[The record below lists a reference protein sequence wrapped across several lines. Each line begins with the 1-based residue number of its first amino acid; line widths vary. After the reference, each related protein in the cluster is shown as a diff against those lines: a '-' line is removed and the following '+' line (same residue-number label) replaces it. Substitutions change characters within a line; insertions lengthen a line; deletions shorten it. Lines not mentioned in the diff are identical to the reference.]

1 MKRATTSGMNRTGLD
16 TSPEHA
22 KELVEGAEQAR
33 PSSEGDELTL
43 ASYRE
48 KDFVEADPIGTVP
61 APGTLKGV
69 AKTGLQKLMGNQPEV
84 LLDKLAGRL
93 SFERTGTRL
102 YDALLGK
109 CTVRRDEAE
118 NLPMDQLR
126 TFRDEEAAHF
136 VLVWEAMRQLGADP
150 TAQTPEAD
158 VNGVASMGLMQV
170 IADPRTTIAQSL
182 HAIHIAEL
190 TDRDGW
196 ELLIK
201 LARDMGQTDM
211 ASQFEQALT
220 EETRHLETIRRLM
233 QEMVMAEAGR

>member
-1 MKRATTSGMNRTGLD
+1 M
-16 TSPEHA
+16 
-22 KELVEGAEQAR
+22 
-33 PSSEGDELTL
+33 
-43 ASYRE
+43 YRE

-93 SFERTGTRL
+93 AFERTGTRL

-109 CTVRRDEAE
+109 CAVRLDEGE
-118 NLPMDQLR
+118 SLPLDQLR

-136 VLVWEAMRQLGADP
+136 ALVWEAMRQMGADP

-170 IADPRTTIAQSL
+170 IVDPRTTLAQSL
-182 HAIHIAEL
+182 HAMHIAEL

-196 ELLIK
+196 DMLTK
-201 LARDMGQTDM
+201 LARDMGHTDM
-211 ASQFEQALT
+211 ASTFEAALAD
-220 EETRHLETIRRLM
+220 EARHLETIRRLM
-233 QEMVMAEAGR
+233 QDIVMVDAAR

>member
-1 MKRATTSGMNRTGLD
+1 MNRTGLD
-16 TSPEHA
+16 TSPDHA
-22 KELVEGAEQAR
+22 KELVEGAEQAM
-33 PSSEGDELTL
+33 PSSEGDARTL

-48 KDFVEADPIGTVP
+48 KDFLEADPIGTIP

-93 SFERTGTRL
+93 AFERTGTRL

-109 CTVRRDEAE
+109 CAVRRDEAE
-118 NLPMDQLR
+118 SLPMDQLR

-136 VLVWEAMRQLGADP
+136 ALVWEAIRQLGADP

-201 LARDMGQTDM
+201 LVRDMGQTDM

-220 EETRHLETIRRLM
+220 EETRHLETIRQLM
-233 QEMVMAEAGR
+233 QDIVMAEASR